1 MKNTIYAFIVS
12 LILISCG
19 GGGGSASGSE
29 SGEGSG
35 QSGSGGSAP
44 TGNISGQVDPVQS
57 T

>member
-1 MKNTIYAFIVS
+1 MRNTIYAFIVS

-19 GGGGSASGSE
+19 GGGGSVSGSGD
-29 SGEGSG
+29 SGGSG

>member
-1 MKNTIYAFIVS
+1 MRNIIYAFIVS

-19 GGGGSASGSE
+19 GGGGSASGSGD
-29 SGEGSG
+29 SGGSG

-44 TGNISGQVDPVQS
+44 TANISGQVDPVQS